1 MKSFLTRAALLMLI
15 VLTVQPAHALETIA
29 AGASTVAIPIA
40 KADLLQIQLDNAQF
54 SDWTAK
60 RLELDLKTIDIQAGT
75 LKGVNL
81 RYNDGIIERL
91 PIQQFSLNS
100 LPLANGVSAV
110 SFDAFELVNFQR
122 LVLRQPIAADV
133 RIVLS
138 EAGLNQFLSSPET
151 IQKLESQLAKQTGI
165 ALATFNDVSIRL
177 SRGNVISVSMSVT
190 LAQALQANMTLTGKL
205 VAKNGGVEVTRL
217 KMESNGNPF
226 PFDVSGILTEQI
238 NKTLDVKRFTKK
250 SGIALTVNQIHLTGS
265 TLTLVGVGQVNRL
278 SFGSGK

>member
-1 MKSFLTRAALLMLI
+1 M
-15 VLTVQPAHALETIA
+15 
-29 AGASTVAIPIA
+29 
-40 KADLLQIQLDNAQF
+40 DNAQF

-60 RLELDLKTIDIQAGT
+60 RLELDLRTIDIQAGT

-81 RYNDGIIERL
+81 RYNDGVIERL
-91 PIQQFSLNS
+91 PIQHFSLS
-100 LPLANGVSAV
+100 SRPLQAGVSAV
-110 SFDAFELVNFQR
+110 SFDSFELVNFQR
-122 LVLRQPIAADV
+122 LILRQPIAADV

-138 EAGLNQFLSSPET
+138 EVGLNQFLSHPET

-165 ALATFNDVSIRL
+165 ALATFKDLSIRL
-177 SRGNVISVSMSVT
+177 SRGNIMSVSMSVT
-190 LAQALQANMTLTGKL
+190 LAQALQTNMTLTGKL

-250 SGIALTVNQIHLTGS
+250 SGITLSVNHIHLTGS
-265 TLTLVGVGQVNRL
+265 TLTLDGVGQVNRL
-278 SFGSGK
+278 SFGNGK